1 MNPLDVGATP
11 NSKPNPFVQGSKLEQ
26 DAESAVQ
33 AFLMSE
39 ASKKSMLL
47 GLNSDQIDSGT
58 NYQANPGKIEDLP
71 SPTGPFGQM
80 QVSIFFFELSI
91 NHNTYLAIV
100 SRNLANIYLATISV
114 RTCKQW
120 KLRSG

>member
-58 NYQANPGKIEDLP
+58 NYQVNPGKIEDLP

-80 QVSIFFFELSI
+80 QVSTVFFKISI
-91 NHNTYLAIV
+91 IHN
-100 SRNLANIYLATISV
+100 SCNI
-114 RTCKQW
+114 
-120 KLRSG
+120 

>member
-39 ASKKSMLL
+39 ASKKSTIP
-47 GLNSDQIDSGT
+47 GATSDQIDSGPVHST
-58 NYQANPGKIEDLP
+58 NPGKIEDLP
-71 SPTGPFGQM
+71 SPTGPYGQM
-80 QVSIFFFELSI
+80 QV
-91 NHNTYLAIV
+91 
-100 SRNLANIYLATISV
+100 
-114 RTCKQW
+114 
-120 KLRSG
+120 